1 MGNMRRASAIGFML
15 AGVLTMGVTGAT
27 VATATPGHPTQVEA
41 ATSGQPVSAGWVP
54 MREAPKM
61 VSVTVRCDKV
71 KNDTPGNGHSEEKIE
86 GTGRAK
92 NRKDAEKLAEK
103 DVDNKMPQGYHKRHC
118 RAIN

>member
-1 MGNMRRASAIGFML
+1 MRRASAIGFML
-15 AGVLTMGVTGAT
+15 AGSLILGVTGST
-27 VATATPGHPTQVEA
+27 VATAAPGYPTQVA
-41 ATSGQPVSAGWVP
+41 DATTGQPVLAGWAP
-54 MREAPKM
+54 MQEAPKM

>member
-1 MGNMRRASAIGFML
+1 
-15 AGVLTMGVTGAT
+15 
-27 VATATPGHPTQVEA
+27 
-41 ATSGQPVSAGWVP
+41 